1 MSTRGVT
8 VQPERG
14 IRRPARRAV
23 TEAGP
28 LEEHGRQER
37 QDRRR
42 SFRRPERTVKTTRAN
57 QSGLG
62 GRHLGI
68 GLSVAGGIVA
78 AYLFWEYVEQW
89 PRYTTPVPTP
99 VAWVI
104 LVAATAFAIA
114 VVQRL
119 SARMPDWLF
128 AAALASGAVVIA
140 LDLAGS
146 HAGADRGVFPT
157 AAAAVGSLLIAL
169 VTVRR
174 GRDVVSST
182 AVLGTL
188 LAVFAITEPR
198 SDPLSF
204 APELVAFGLAVI
216 PPLLGV
222 AIVRSFHRMV
232 QRELDLVLVQST
244 VSQPRFAVGMLAS
257 EELARIDLDAE
268 TLLDDVSKGR
278 TALPLNA
285 AKSTTA
291 SSLATQLRLH
301 LIQGR
306 RETWLYH
313 AITESEFLG
322 PSVSLNDPAGLA
334 GLLDPAQR
342 DALLRTIWLL
352 ISDTQR
358 PEASVALSLGP
369 IRPTNGLIDRQK
381 LRFPIELATT
391 GVPRRRVDPETW
403 QAIRVVGPHI
413 ASSRGGSL
421 HVEIECSIDN
431 PADA

>member
-1 MSTRGVT
+1 MTGPGLAGVRMDELR
-8 VQPERG
+8 PSG
-14 IRRPARRAV
+14 ASRRDLRQK
-23 TEAGP
+23 
-28 LEEHGRQER
+28 EEQDR

-42 SFRRPERTVKTTRAN
+42 TFRRPVRTIETTRAN

-68 GLSVAGGIVA
+68 GLSFSGGFIA
-78 AYLFWEYVEQW
+78 LFLFWRFMIQW
-89 PRYTTPVPTP
+89 YDYPLPLPSLAAWALLTATTVL
-99 VAWVI
+99 A
-104 LVAATAFAIA
+104 LVTA
-114 VVQRL
+114 QRL

-128 AAALASGAVVIA
+128 AAALACGGIVVV

-146 HAGADRGVFPT
+146 RDTGDVAVYPT

-174 GRDVVSST
+174 GRDVIGAAVVFG
-182 AVLGTL
+182 AVLLVGALTEVRPDPFTL
-188 LAVFAITEPR
+188 APDLMTIVLAV
-198 SDPLSF
+198 L
-204 APELVAFGLAVI
+204 

-222 AIVRSFHRMV
+222 AIVRSFRRMA

-244 VSQPRFAVGMLAS
+244 VSQPQFAVGMLAS

-268 TLLDDVSKGR
+268 TLLDDVAQGR
-278 TALPLNA
+278 SVLPLGA
-285 AKSTTA
+285 EKSTTA
-291 SSLATQLRLH
+291 ATLATQLRLH

-306 RETWLYH
+306 RETWLHH
-313 AITESEFLG
+313 AIAESEFLG
-322 PSVSLNDPAGLA
+322 PSVNLHDPAGLA

-352 ISDTQR
+352 ISDTSR
-358 PEASVALSLGP
+358 AEASVSLSLGP
-369 IRPTNGLIDRQK
+369 IRPTHGVRARQK
-381 LRFPIELATT
+381 LRFPIELTTT

-413 ASSRGGSL
+413 DSSQDGSL
-421 HVEIECSIDN
+421 RVEIECSIDN